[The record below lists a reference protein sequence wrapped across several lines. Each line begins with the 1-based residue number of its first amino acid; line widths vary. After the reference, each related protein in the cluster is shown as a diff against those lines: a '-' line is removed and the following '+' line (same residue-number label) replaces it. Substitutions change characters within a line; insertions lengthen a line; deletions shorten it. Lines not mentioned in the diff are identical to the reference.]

1 MIERFIYK
9 FVEDLGEYNNYSNE
23 QIEQVKYTLKSI
35 IFEVIKLSL
44 TIIVFSILGY
54 FKESLVTILVMCIT
68 KPFIGGYHEDTQ
80 VKCFIATLILVFF
93 IIFLSEYSRLNLMS
107 CIILNLLSVFSVYN
121 KAPVIDDRMPITRE
135 DLIKRNRII
144 GISSTLILAIVSIV
158 LYKIPWASQIIVWT
172 ILVQAMLM
180 VNKYKEVK

>member
-44 TIIVFSILGY
+44 TIIIFSILGY
-54 FKESLVTILVMCIT
+54 FKESLVAILAMCVT

-93 IIFLSEYSRLNLMS
+93 IIFLSGHSRLNLMS
-107 CIILNLLSVFSVYN
+107 CIILNLLSVFSIYN
-121 KAPVIDDRMPITRE
+121 KAPVIDYRMPITRE

-158 LYKIPWASQIIVWT
+158 LYKITWVSQIIVWT

-180 VNKYKEVK
+180 FNKYKEVK